1 MKFQSQKVAY
11 WFFASALI
19 LFSLQIVYG
28 FIMGF
33 AHVGYDVLHA
43 WIPFNTARA
52 VHTNLLVMWLLLNG
66 FTLGHLILGIFVAVF
81 ASWAMASLRPQ
92 KPRLVKWYLLPKLFL
107 AVLYDILKSNV
118 AVAGIIIRSGSRQ
131 HDPGFLTIHLE
142 MRSPFALAVL
152 AVILTSTPGS
162 AWLEYDSNEN
172 SVLLHVLDLQNE
184 TVWRDTIKNRYEKL
198 LMEIFA

>member
-1 MKFQSQKVAY
+1 MLPYPV
-11 WFFASALI
+11 L
-19 LFSLQIVYG
+19 SLS
-28 FIMGF
+28 
-33 AHVGYDVLHA
+33 
-43 WIPFNTARA
+43 
-52 VHTNLLVMWLLLNG
+52 LLVMWLLLNG
-66 FTLGHLILGIFVAVF
+66 FTVGHFILGIFVAVF

-92 KPRLVKWYLLPKLFL
+92 KPRLVKWYLLPKLFFV
-107 AVLYDILKSNV
+107 VLYDILKSNI
-118 AVAGIIIRSGSRQ
+118 AVAGIIIRSGSRR

-172 SVLLHVLDLQNE
+172 SVLLHILDLQNE

-198 LMEIFA
+198 LMEIFV